1 MLEHYSILRKGGQDN
16 CDFEFVP
23 EFAFVE
29 GEEIT
34 MLRHMKSVREIDW
47 TGRHRSA
54 NYSPVDIE
62 NYHRVSTWLCCS
74 LCDLH

>member
-1 MLEHYSILRKGGQDN
+1 
-16 CDFEFVP
+16 
-23 EFAFVE
+23 
-29 GEEIT
+29 

-74 LCDLH
+74 LCELHMSALIHSTVHHVTVHHKPFICV